1 MSEQTPVEDVNR
13 GYELL
18 ITITVFTAA
27 IALTTITRVLIKLY
41 FRYRLGIDDGFII
54 LGTVCLSQVIFHPS
68 CWRD

>member
-18 ITITVFTAA
+18 ITTTVFTAA

-41 FRYRLGIDDGFII
+41 FQYHLGIDDGFII
-54 LGTVCLSQVIFHPS
+54 LGTVCLSQVIFYTS